1 MSSCTLRLTTF
12 EALTVTVAAGYKV
25 DTTHFQHHRRL
36 HWMVWIQML
45 ENNKKKKTDNTP
57 WLLLSM
63 CMVVL
68 NNTGI
73 KDASLSPYPRASPH
87 LVVQINL
94 PGDKGSLNHKLM
106 TISAASLLT

>member
-1 MSSCTLRLTTF
+1 MSGCTLTLTTF
-12 EALTVTVAAGYKV
+12 EALTVIVAVGYNV
-25 DTTHFQHHRRL
+25 DTTRFQHHRRF
-36 HWMVWIQML
+36 HWTVWVQML
-45 ENNKKKKTDNTP
+45 ENNNKTDKTP

-63 CMVVL
+63 CRVVL

-94 PGDKGSLNHKLM
+94 PGDTGSLNHKLM
-106 TISAASLLT
+106 TISAVSLLT